1 MAASAQRIEGFSLKD
16 SVVRMVLK
24 GSLSET
30 NQAGGRRELQGEGRC
45 AKQQRPF
52 LLLAAFIH
60 LKLATTIKL
69 LVLAN
74 HVLAIN
80 PDICKSKAKGVI
92 PVD

>member
-45 AKQQRPF
+45 AKQQGPF

-60 LKLATTIKL
+60 LNWPQLSSYWFLQTMF
-69 LVLAN
+69 
-74 HVLAIN
+74 
-80 PDICKSKAKGVI
+80 SQ
-92 PVD
+92 